1 MVDEAVAGRAGRPLH
16 DVELGLLV
24 GEGDGGHH
32 VGEQVHG
39 EDGQRGEWQRDFED
53 DPGLGRGCVTRLK
66 DQISHL
72 PRRGGSLECCW
83 SACRQWTSSGCPA
96 SKHISPYFPSDV

>member
-1 MVDEAVAGRAGRPLH
+1 MVDETVAGRAGRPLH

-39 EDGQRGEWQRDFED
+39 EDGQRGEGQRDLED
-53 DPGLGRGCVTRLK
+53 NPGLKRSYYTRPKQSLTKKGR
-66 DQISHL
+66 ISGML
-72 PRRGGSLECCW
+72 LVS
-83 SACRQWTSSGCPA
+83 
-96 SKHISPYFPSDV
+96 V

>member
-1 MVDEAVAGRAGRPLH
+1 MIDQTVAGGARGPLH

-53 DPGLGRGCVTRLK
+53 DPGLERSCVNQIERPKQPLTKKGR
-66 DQISHL
+66 ISGML
-72 PRRGGSLECCW
+72 LVS
-83 SACRQWTSSGCPA
+83 
-96 SKHISPYFPSDV
+96 V